1 MQHPFSK
8 LNPVK
13 SILSGHD
20 FKKCVKQE
28 KVSSIKNYAD
38 EFQLIIVCPDV
49 VKQISSPVP
58 AIILDCGISDP
69 FIETNRQLNS
79 ELLELKIPHDYIE
92 RSGNHSWE
100 YWSNSI
106 GYQLMFFHKYFKG
119 LE

>member
-1 MQHPFSK
+1 M
-8 LNPVK
+8 
-13 SILSGHD
+13 
-20 FKKCVKQE
+20 
-28 KVSSIKNYAD
+28 
-38 EFQLIIVCPDV
+38 IIVCPDV

-106 GYQLMFFHKYFKG
+106 GYQLMFFHKYFKS